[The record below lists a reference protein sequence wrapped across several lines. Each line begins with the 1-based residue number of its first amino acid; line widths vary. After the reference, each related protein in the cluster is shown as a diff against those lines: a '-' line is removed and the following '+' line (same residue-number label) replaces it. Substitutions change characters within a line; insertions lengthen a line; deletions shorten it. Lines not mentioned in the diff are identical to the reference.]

1 MTAPPFDKAGLEVP
15 LARGEWPAG
24 PEGFVSL
31 RGVQRR
37 GNLPAGIEQENRRQ
51 YVMCLTVRD
60 VPNAGDAKDGIIA
73 GLQ

>member
-1 MTAPPFDKAGLEVP
+1 M
-15 LARGEWPAG
+15 
-24 PEGFVSL
+24 SL

-51 YVMCLTVRD
+51 HVMCLTVRD

-73 GLQ
+73 GLL